1 MDFSRR
7 GESLW
12 AEWSGNGYIPVSQGT
27 IIFCTETHV
36 DLKNEVVLRALASA
50 IQRDGIADSLGDAF
64 KAIQDWTVHHGYAGD
79 VDEDADAT
87 VCDEAGETFYGD
99 IVDSVT
105 PITWVEVSTRV

>member
-7 GESLW
+7 GENLW
-12 AEWSGNGYIPVSQGT
+12 TEWSGIGYTPLSDDT
-27 IIFCTETHV
+27 LIFFTETHV

-50 IQRDGIADSLGDAF
+50 IQRDGIADGLGDAF
-64 KAIQDWTVHHGYAGD
+64 KAIQDWTVRYGYAGD

-99 IVDSVT
+99 IVDSVL